1 MELDHLLDLE
11 IRQLRREQTALRL
24 EWERIRREYY
34 GRKYDPNQPRVPA
47 GNPSGGQWTSGDAI
61 PSSARPIFYD
71 PRRLAIQ
78 KAIETGLAFY
88 TWLSARNGR
97 DSQAVITFNASEF
110 KPDGRGELD
119 LSDVKL
125 LDRDKVDAACP
136 RLGEVQERTDRAADA
151 IRRSG
156 RYLPPA
162 EFGTAVHTNLKQ
174 QITDLRDPN
183 FRAEISYVKNQEEN
197 YGRKDSIRIDVLENV
212 GDGTVC
218 VYDIKTGRR
227 GLSVARTAE
236 IATNVFK
243 AYEGTQRIIVSEIR
257 PGR

>member
-1 MELDHLLDLE
+1 MNPLLDFE
-11 IRQLRREQTALRL
+11 IRRVRRDQAAIRL
-24 EWERIRREYY
+24 EWENIKREYY
-34 GRKYDPNQPRVPA
+34 ARKYDPNQPRVPA
-47 GNPSGGQWTSGDAI
+47 GNAAGGQWTSEGGS
-61 PSSARPIFYD
+61 PSSVQPIFYD
-71 PRRLAIQ
+71 PRRLAVQ

-97 DSQAVITFNASEF
+97 DNHAIITFNASEF
-110 KPDGRGELD
+110 RPDGRGELD
-119 LSDVKL
+119 LNDVKL

-136 RLGEVQERTDRAADA
+136 RLGEVQDRTDVAADA

-174 QITDLRDPN
+174 QINELHDPD
-183 FRAEISYVKNQEEN
+183 FRAEVSYLKSQEED
-197 YGRKDSIRIDVLENV
+197 YGKKDSIRIDVLENV

-227 GLSVARTAE
+227 GLSIPRTNE
-236 IATNVFK
+236 IATNVFG
-243 AYEGTQRIIVSEIR
+243 AFPRTQRIIISEIR
-257 PGR
+257 PRL